1 MQVAEFPSDRDWQ
14 IDEKWSLCPRDVWE
28 ARRVFFGR
36 SEVEAKELFRGNLL
50 DTSGLLEG
58 MPPKV
63 LKFYLPACL
72 DYLLSHD
79 AQGDSD
85 GASAF
90 LRTILRLLD
99 WGGAEVRCV
108 VAASIFAIE
117 QVSTRQDFYHASE
130 HIYGNFAIFF
140 RERILPKAKLT
151 SS

>member
-1 MQVAEFPSDRDWQ
+1 M
-14 IDEKWSLCPRDVWE
+14 
-28 ARRVFFGR
+28 FGR
-36 SEVEAKELFRGNLL
+36 LVAFSLGGRKLRRRSYSGNLL

-99 WGGAEVRCV
+99 WGAEVRCV

-130 HIYGNFAIFF
+130 HIYGNFAIFSGKGSC
-140 RERILPKAKLT
+140 PKP
-151 SS
+151 S